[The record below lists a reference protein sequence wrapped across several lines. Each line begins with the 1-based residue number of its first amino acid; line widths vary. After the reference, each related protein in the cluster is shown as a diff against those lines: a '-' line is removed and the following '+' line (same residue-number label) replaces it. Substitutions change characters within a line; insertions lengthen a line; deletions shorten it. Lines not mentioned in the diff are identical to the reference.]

1 MEVRRESEYRLV
13 VLSYIVAAAM
23 PPIGL
28 FLGIVVSIRLTGA
41 SRRHGLWII
50 LVSLIA
56 SLVWILLIS
65 SGALNTTSEG
75 Q

>member
-1 MEVRRESEYRLV
+1 MEVRRESEYRFV

-23 PPIGL
+23 PPVGL
-28 FLGIVVSIRLTGA
+28 ILGIVVSIRLTGA

-56 SLVWILLIS
+56 SLVWILVFS
-65 SGALNTTSEG
+65 SGALTATSDS